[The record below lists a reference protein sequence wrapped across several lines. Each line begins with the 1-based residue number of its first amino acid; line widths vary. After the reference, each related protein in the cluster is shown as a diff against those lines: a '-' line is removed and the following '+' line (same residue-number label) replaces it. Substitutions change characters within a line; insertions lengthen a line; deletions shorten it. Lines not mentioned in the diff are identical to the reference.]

1 MIFVDDYNWRVHA
14 KFQPTILG
22 PNTACSKFGFQGVK
36 LYSML
41 FSKYNKVKAWS
52 ISLMDLTVK
61 YVVYI
66 CTFVYLP

>member
-1 MIFVDDYNWRVHA
+1 MKSVIMEVKKINLKFMIFVDDYNWRVHA

-41 FSKYNKVKAWS
+41 FSKYNKVKA
-52 ISLMDLTVK
+52 
-61 YVVYI
+61 
-66 CTFVYLP
+66 